1 MEDIFSSKPKRS
13 LETRKVFSSASSSAL
28 ARETETE
35 AVKKTRRRRAVAVA
49 VAVADELFRAGGT
62 RVAPDLFFCA
72 KAFCLMDACTV
83 TK

>member
-49 VAVADELFRAGGT
+49 DELFRAGGT